1 MLGQDSTEAHA
12 FLVALPSSSTSPLC
26 LNNCGVWDPL
36 SSKPDCGCRACAVLS
51 YLYLYTTTYF
61 FKHRPVCHDT
71 IDGHTT
77 PVSALISKVRYERAS
92 VAASERSCERA
103 SEGSWERAPERLRSL
118 AAFIARTE
126 ATSIASFHRSQ
137 LRSRRS
143 GFALSQL
150 RSRRSDD
157 RRAPPPLA
165 LTGELSRNVRTQ
177 VIGLGTSPIPHSLHL
192 LSAANMSRGR
202 NLLAKLLYDCAPPF
216 LVRNIALAHPPAL
229 VAADHLGRTA
239 LFWATHSLC
248 VNSRDPEH
256 ATKHA
261 ANLRLVSEMGRS
273 WQRCELERAAHGCV
287 VRGVCGGK
295 DEELLKGLVRIRAE
309 DPALLERLLS
319 FLPEAPT
326 AKLSTALSAAV
337 STAPGYWEL
346 YPDCADWEEEGGWE
360 VEKGESSRSP
370 TPRSREVTG

>member
-1 MLGQDSTEAHA
+1 
-12 FLVALPSSSTSPLC
+12 
-26 LNNCGVWDPL
+26 
-36 SSKPDCGCRACAVLS
+36 
-51 YLYLYTTTYF
+51 
-61 FKHRPVCHDT
+61 
-71 IDGHTT
+71 
-77 PVSALISKVRYERAS
+77 
-92 VAASERSCERA
+92 
-103 SEGSWERAPERLRSL
+103 
-118 AAFIARTE
+118 
-126 ATSIASFHRSQ
+126 
-137 LRSRRS
+137 
-143 GFALSQL
+143 
-150 RSRRSDD
+150 
-157 RRAPPPLA
+157 
-165 LTGELSRNVRTQ
+165 
-177 VIGLGTSPIPHSLHL
+177 
-192 LSAANMSRGR
+192 MSRGR

-273 WQRCELERAAHGCV
+273 WQRCELERAAHRCV

-295 DEELLKGLVRIRAE
+295 NEELLKGLVRIRAE

-346 YPDCADWEEEGGWE
+346 YPDCADWEEEGDWE

-370 TPRSREVTG
+370 TPRSRYVTG